1 MNHDLMAVYAAS
13 EIVELADAVPGT
25 AVGKGRPGTTG
36 ARRILPR

>member
-1 MNHDLMAVYAAS
+1 MNHDLMAVAAS
-13 EIVELADAVPGT
+13 ETIVELLTLCGT